1 MFSLH
6 FSGFQN
12 DSFCTR
18 KRPILL
24 DRMNHS
30 ERQNGPFCNV
40 KWAILKNGKKN
51 LPVLSDSF
59 IKTSASVFVE
69 WKKKNTRFFGMKC
82 LQSRSAFRL
91 FRQYGFDEA
100 LGPCHTCDFL
110 IPECHWPT
118 FHKPFKKHSICS
130 LLLVAEVVSVQVVVV
145 QTVSLQTGMARRNRL
160 VGEYKVKPYYLIT
173 GVNKMLSI
181 WIYFLYCNP

>member
-1 MFSLH
+1 MSH
-6 FSGFQN
+6 FEKRKEKSSCFVRFFYQN
-12 DSFCTR
+12 
-18 KRPILL
+18 KRFRLR
-24 DRMNHS
+24 RM
-30 ERQNGPFCNV
+30 
-40 KWAILKNGKKN
+40 
-51 LPVLSDSF
+51 
-59 IKTSASVFVE
+59 
-69 WKKKNTRFFGMKC
+69 KKKNTRFFGMKC

-110 IPECHWPT
+110 IPECHRPT
-118 FHKPFKKHSICS
+118 FHKPFKKHSIYS

-181 WIYFLYCNP
+181 WIYFLYCNIKSTITIIPIIINLIDAEWPIVLSLRNVHNKPIIIQHRA